1 MREGTGE
8 NPGHRTGG
16 GSERCWAG
24 SLCYRYGRDK
34 ELVAK
39 AAAESVYS
47 GIGVRRGVAEA
58 GWNLGQLRAV
68 LAGIAGRCGG
78 FRMKIVSRC
87 REQARR
93 AYHGAVFEIK
103 KEIKRQKENVRIYFL
118 ESETQGHWRCPVCA
132 FQGAA
137 PLQAGRVDRGEVSLA
152 YLEFAGLHTQHARG
166 NIRL

>member
-24 SLCYRYGRDK
+24 SRCYRYGRDK
-34 ELVAK
+34 ELVTK
-39 AAAESVYS
+39 AAAETVYS

-58 GWNLGQLRAV
+58 GCNLGQFRAV
-68 LAGIAGRCGG
+68 LARIAGRCGG

-93 AYHGAVFEIK
+93 AYHSAVFEIK
-103 KEIKRQKENVRIYFL
+103 KEIPAY
-118 ESETQGHWRCPVCA
+118 A
-132 FQGAA
+132 F
-137 PLQAGRVDRGEVSLA
+137 RV
-152 YLEFAGLHTQHARG
+152 G
-166 NIRL
+166 NIRELGQSKRTDRVGN

>member
-39 AAAESVYS
+39 AAAETVYS

-58 GWNLGQLRAV
+58 GWNLGQFRAV
-68 LAGIAGRCGG
+68 LARIAGRCGG

-87 REQARR
+87 AN
-93 AYHGAVFEIK
+93 
-103 KEIKRQKENVRIYFL
+103 KRGGRTMVPFSRSKRKFRLMRLGLAISENWV
-118 ESETQGHWRCPVCA
+118 
-132 FQGAA
+132 
-137 PLQAGRVDRGEVSLA
+137 
-152 YLEFAGLHTQHARG
+152 
-166 NIRL
+166 